1 MNILQLSIFVTFGR
15 KISDVAEAARSQ
27 EKDAKKK
34 KKKRSRT
41 QGRSE
46 LRNQKA
52 GRQSFNEITDA
63 SAKMLPPTEATAIY
77 AEPCC
82 GHHGS

>member
-15 KISDVAEAARSQ
+15 KISDVAESARIK
-27 EKDAKKK
+27 EKDK

-46 LRNQKA
+46 LGNQKA
-52 GRQSFNEITDA
+52 GRQSFNKITDA